1 MIFFI
6 LPSLVAQDDIKTYF
20 LVMGDYQM
28 PDDAKEKASDHLK
41 QLLCDSLE
49 NNLSFIDSLDLPQL
63 KMVSSS
69 DQLLRIY
76 TWCFNLQDASCSYG
90 GIVVY
95 KGKVTALH
103 HNGLPLEENEKYNAD
118 DWCGGVYYELVAV
131 QKKGETLYTLLAWD
145 GNNGMSYRKII
156 EVLSFD
162 RKGRP
167 VFGESLFFDC
177 PNKRRIILEYS
188 FKMSLL
194 LTYNADKKGIVTNAL
209 QSNDSRFD
217 GISAYTGTSDAF
229 NIYRFEKEMWVL
241 YEEVDLRMN
250 KKDSKKMRERSSE
263 ASSGL

>member
-1 MIFFI
+1 MVFFI
-6 LPSLVAQDDIKTYF
+6 LPLAAQDDIKSYF
-20 LVMGDYQM
+20 LIMGDYQM
-28 PDDAKEKASDHLK
+28 SDEAKENASDQLK

-49 NNLSFIDSLDLPQL
+49 SDLSFVDSLDFSQL
-63 KMVSSS
+63 KTVSSP
-69 DQLLRIY
+69 DQLLHIY
-76 TWCFNLQDASCSYG
+76 TWCFNLQDATCSYG
-90 GIVVY
+90 GIIVY
-95 KGKVTALH
+95 KGKITALH
-103 HNGLPLEENEKYNAD
+103 HNGLPLEENKKYNAD

-162 RKGRP
+162 RKERP
-167 VFGESLFFDC
+167 VFGASLFLDG

-194 LTYNADKKGIVTNAL
+194 LTYNADEKYIVTNAL
-209 QSNDSRFD
+209 QSNDARFD

-229 NIYRFEKEMWVL
+229 NVYRFEKEMWVL
-241 YEEVDLRMN
+241 YEAVDLRMN